1 MSNIF
6 KLEFLALDISG
17 KGYLSWVL
25 DAEIHLDAMGLADT
39 IQEKNQASNQN
50 RAKAM
55 IFLRHHLDEGLKM
68 EYLTVKDPLV
78 LWTNLKDRYDHLKLV
93 VLPQARYDWIH
104 LRLQDFKSISEYNSS
119 MFKIISQLK
128 LCGENITD
136 HDMLEKTFSTFP
148 ASSMLL
154 QQQYREMG
162 FKKYSELISHLLVA
176 EQHNDLLMKNH
187 ESRPTGSMPFPEV
200 NTTIFHQSK
209 RGKGCGPSRDR
220 GRDRDRGRNFNH
232 GDRLALNNNL
242 HHQQCKKKDEKHE
255 VVQKKNS
262 DNKCYR
268 CGGKG
273 HWSRTCRTPRHLVEL
288 YQASLK
294 EVKNNAEA
302 NFISEDNVEPMHLD
316 IADFFE
322 NPEGKIDH
330 LIGDGSVI
338 M

>member
-1 MSNIF
+1 MSNLS

-17 KGYLSWVL
+17 KDYLSWVL
-25 DAEIHLDAMGLADT
+25 DAEIHLDAMDLAYT

-78 LWTNLKDRYDHLKLV
+78 LWTNLKDRYAHLKLV

-104 LRLQDFKSISEYNSS
+104 LRLQDFKSIS
-119 MFKIISQLK
+119 
-128 LCGENITD
+128 
-136 HDMLEKTFSTFP
+136 H
-148 ASSMLL
+148 
-154 QQQYREMG
+154 
-162 FKKYSELISHLLVA
+162 
-176 EQHNDLLMKNH
+176 
-187 ESRPTGSMPFPEV
+187 
-200 NTTIFHQSK
+200 
-209 RGKGCGPSRDR
+209 GPSR
-220 GRDRDRGRNFNH
+220 GHGHGRGRNFNH

-242 HHQQCKKKDEKHE
+242 HHQQCKQKDEKHE

-268 CGGKG
+268 YGGKQ
-273 HWSRTCRTPRHLVEL
+273 HWSPTYCTPRHLVKL
-288 YQASLK
+288 YQASRK

-330 LIGDGSVI
+330 LIGDGSAI

>member
-1 MSNIF
+1 MSNLS
-6 KLEFLALDISG
+6 KLEFLALDISE

-25 DAEIHLDAMGLADT
+25 DVEIHLDAMDLADT

-68 EYLTVKDPLV
+68 EYLTVKDLLV

-104 LRLQDFKSISEYNSS
+104 LRLQDFKSISEYNSF

-128 LCGENITD
+128 LCGENISD
-136 HDMLEKTFSTFP
+136 HDMLEKTFSTIP

-162 FKKYSELISHLLVA
+162 FKKYSELISHLLVD

-200 NTTIFHQSK
+200 NTTNFHQSK
-209 RGKGCGPSRDR
+209 RGKGCGPSRGLGR
-220 GRDRDRGRNFNH
+220 GRGRNLNH

-242 HHQQCKKKDEKHE
+242 HH
-255 VVQKKNS
+255 
-262 DNKCYR
+262 
-268 CGGKG
+268 
-273 HWSRTCRTPRHLVEL
+273 
-288 YQASLK
+288 
-294 EVKNNAEA
+294 
-302 NFISEDNVEPMHLD
+302 
-316 IADFFE
+316 
-322 NPEGKIDH
+322 
-330 LIGDGSVI
+330 
-338 M
+338 